1 MTFLEGI
8 ADVAGLTRSD
18 LASLVS
24 QGLRSGLSGNRM
36 LSEAQSL
43 GVGIRRADFLGL
55 VGEVRSAI
63 ANESAIS
70 ALSMTAVAEEALVTQ
85 WTGGA
90 TNTYLHRVSMFVREG
105 VPGDKS
111 VVRHDFD
118 ILSDHILTKAE
129 AQQRAEDIFINGQ
142 VDDKYPDQELLG
154 SELRNIYHQ
163 QGNG

>member
-8 ADVAGLTRSD
+8 TDVAGLTRSD

-63 ANESAIS
+63 ANESAIA
-70 ALSMTAVAEEALVTQ
+70 ALSMTEVADEALITR

-90 TNTYLHRVSMFVREG
+90 TDTYLHRVSMFVREG

-118 ILSDHILTKAE
+118 ILSDHVLTKAE
-129 AQQRAEDIFINGQ
+129 AEQRAQDIFTNGQ
-142 VDDKYPDQELLG
+142 VDDNYADQELLG

-163 QGNG
+163 EGNG